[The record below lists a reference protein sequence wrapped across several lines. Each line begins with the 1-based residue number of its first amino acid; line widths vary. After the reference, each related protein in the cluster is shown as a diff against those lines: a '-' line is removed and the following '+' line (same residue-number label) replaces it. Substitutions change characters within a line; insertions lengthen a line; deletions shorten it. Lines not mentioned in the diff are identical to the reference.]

1 MSTLNNSPEAATNLT
16 SKQLAS
22 RWMVTEMTLRRWRSS
37 GLLPAVRIGPRR
49 LLFRMADVL
58 AHEEKNRIQV
68 AANA

>member
-1 MSTLNNSPEAATNLT
+1 MTNSSAPEAATNLT

-37 GLLPAVRIGPRR
+37 GRLPAVRIGPRR

-58 AHEEKNRIQV
+58 ALEEKNRIQV
-68 AANA
+68 TTSA